1 MYENNFTLTA
11 YPEESGSF
19 DPYENITGAK
29 LTANALT
36 LSNGQKC
43 KNHDVLVTEVQ
54 NQSVLNY
61 SLRRKLNRYNILTF
75 NGKLGNV
82 IFSMS
87 VFSPSFTVHSQGK
100 HKGNN
105 Y

>member
-1 MYENNFTLTA
+1 MYENNFIFTA
-11 YPEESGSF
+11 YPEDSGYF
-19 DPYENITGAK
+19 DRYEK